1 MIKTCK
7 SEIIKINDMKDSV
20 SKEVM
25 QKAQVWLDGNYD
37 EESKQA
43 IRNMMENDPQELT
56 ESFYKDLE
64 FGTGGLRGI
73 MGVGTNRMNKYTVG
87 MATQGLAN
95 YLKMM
100 FADRDDIAVVIAYDC
115 RNNNTFFS
123 QISADVLSANGIKV
137 YQFDA
142 LRPTPELSFAVRNLG
157 AQAGIVIT
165 ASHNPKEYNGYKVYW
180 DDGGQLINPHDVNVV
195 AEARKITDIND
206 VNFNGN
212 KDLQE
217 IIGEEMDKKYLEEIN
232 GLSLSPELISKHSGI
247 KIVYTPIH
255 GTGVKLVPS
264 ALKAF
269 GFKSI
274 YNVPEQDV
282 VSGNFPTVVSPNPE
296 EPAAL
301 KMAIDK
307 AMEIGADMVMATD
320 PDADRIGIAVRNEE
334 NEFVL
339 LNGNQTAA
347 LLTHYLFLKWK
358 ENGKLDGKQF
368 MVKTIVT
375 SELLIDMANKYGIET
390 HDVLTGFKF
399 IADIIK
405 KLDGEKK
412 FIGGGEES
420 YGFLVGDFVRDKDAV
435 SAAVMI
441 AETAAWATEQGLTM
455 YQLLKEIYVEYDF
468 YWERLISVVKKGKSG
483 AEAIEKMMADYRVA
497 PPAEINGSKVVE
509 IKDYQASVCKNMLTG
524 EEAVID
530 LPKSNVLQFFTEDG
544 SKISVRPSGTEP
556 KIKFYFGVKAPLDK
570 VENFKDVHRNLDARI
585 EAIISSLELR

>member
-1 MIKTCK
+1 
-7 SEIIKINDMKDSV
+7 MKDTV
-20 SKEVM
+20 SEEVM
-25 QKAQVWLDGNYD
+25 RNAQLWLDGNYD
-37 EESKQA
+37 EDSKKA
-43 IRNMMENDPQELT
+43 IREMMANDPQELT
-56 ESFYKDLE
+56 ECFYKDLE

-95 YLKMM
+95 YLKKM
-100 FADRDDIAVVIAYDC
+100 FTELKQIKVVIAYDC

-137 YQFDA
+137 YQFDD
-142 LRPTPELSFAVRNLG
+142 LRPTPELSFAVRELG

-180 DDGGQLINPHDVNVV
+180 SDGGQLINPHDVNVV
-195 AEARKITDIND
+195 AEARKITNIND
-206 VNFNGN
+206 VKFDGH
-212 KDLQE
+212 KELQE
-217 IIGEEMDKKYLEEIN
+217 TVGPELDKKYI
-232 GLSLSPELISKHSGI
+232 GQVKSLSLSPELIEKHSDI

-255 GTGVKLVPS
+255 GTGVRLVPM
-264 ALKAF
+264 ALKEF
-269 GFKSI
+269 GFKNI
-274 YNVPEQDV
+274 YNVEEQDV
-282 VSGNFPTVVSPNPE
+282 VSGNFPTVKSPNPE

-307 AMEIGADMVMATD
+307 ALAVGADVVMASD
-320 PDADRIGIAVRNEE
+320 PDADRVGVAVRNEQ

-347 LLTHYLFLKWK
+347 LLSYYLFRKWK
-358 ENGKLDGKQF
+358 ENGKLDGNQF

-375 SELLIDMANKYGIET
+375 SELLIDMAKSYGIDT
-390 HDVLTGFKF
+390 FDVLTGFKF

-405 KLDGEKK
+405 KMEGKKK

-435 SAAVMI
+435 SACAMV
-441 AETAAWATEQGLTM
+441 AETAAWASDQGKTL
-455 YQLLKEIYVEYDF
+455 YQLLKDIYVEYDF

-483 AEAIEKMMADYRVA
+483 AEAIQQMMTDYRA
-497 PPAEINGSKVVE
+497 TPPSMINGSKVVE
-509 IKDYQASVCKNMLTG
+509 IKDYQSSVHKNMLTG
-524 EEAVID
+524 EEAVIH

-556 KIKFYFGVKAPLDK
+556 KIKFYFGVKAPLEK
-570 VENFKDVHRNLDARI
+570 VEDFDQVHADLDARI
-585 EAIISSLELR
+585 EAIIESLNLR